1 MSRTVINL
9 DDDLCA
15 QAAEILGTTTKVST
29 VNAALK
35 ELVSRK
41 KRQELLDWLAEGN
54 LSDFAD
60 DELRE
65 RAWRR

>member
-15 QAAEILGTTTKVST
+15 QAAEILGTSTKVST

-35 ELVSRK
+35 EIVDRRR
-41 KRQELLDWLAEGN
+41 RQDFLNWLTEGG
-54 LSDFAD
+54 LGFEDHKD
-60 DELRE
+60 LR
-65 RAWRR
+65 RQAWG